1 MRNRSLVFA
10 LVSVPI
16 ETPRSRGSLA
26 GNHLCGVHEYGEGTY
41 TTEGITKL
49 CEALKESNVTVLKC
63 APPYQVFALVSAPI
77 DTPSPSRGSL
87 ADNRL
92 CGIDNG
98 NQGTYTAEGIT
109 KLCDALK
116 GSAVTS
122 LECAAA
128 L

>member
-49 CEALKESNVTVLKC
+49 CEALKESNVTSLGCV
-63 APPYQVFALVSAPI
+63 PPCSACSRVSA
-77 DTPSPSRGSL
+77 R
-87 ADNRL
+87 
-92 CGIDNG
+92 
-98 NQGTYTAEGIT
+98 
-109 KLCDALK
+109 
-116 GSAVTS
+116 
-122 LECAAA
+122 
-128 L
+128 